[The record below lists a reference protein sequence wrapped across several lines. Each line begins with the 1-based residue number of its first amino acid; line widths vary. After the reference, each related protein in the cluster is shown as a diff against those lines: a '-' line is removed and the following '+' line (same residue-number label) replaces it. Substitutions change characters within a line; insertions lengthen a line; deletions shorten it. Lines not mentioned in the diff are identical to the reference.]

1 MDFIESSAKDDDDP
15 NKRRSGRHTQRKK
28 YVDDVDL
35 NLSEDENL
43 LMNLPSD
50 VAAEIEGAD
59 TKSGTVTPKEGLAT
73 GGTETPKVPPSDE
86 NSKDELP
93 SGPNYAYVVI
103 FSPLFFEILSFG
115 YFEVLY

>member
-1 MDFIESSAKDDDDP
+1 
-15 NKRRSGRHTQRKK
+15 
-28 YVDDVDL
+28 
-35 NLSEDENL
+35 
-43 LMNLPSD
+43 MNLPSD

>member
-1 MDFIESSAKDDDDP
+1 
-15 NKRRSGRHTQRKK
+15 
-28 YVDDVDL
+28 
-35 NLSEDENL
+35 
-43 LMNLPSD
+43 MNLPSD

-59 TKSGTVTPKEGLAT
+59 TKSGTVTPKESLATT

-103 FSPLFFEILSFG
+103 FLFRCLLKFFPWA
-115 YFEVLY
+115 VLRFCTEA

>member
-1 MDFIESSAKDDDDP
+1 
-15 NKRRSGRHTQRKK
+15 
-28 YVDDVDL
+28 
-35 NLSEDENL
+35 
-43 LMNLPSD
+43 MNLPSD

-59 TKSGTVTPKEGLAT
+59 TKSGTVTPKESLAT

-103 FSPLFFEILSFG
+103 FFCSDVLKFFPWA
-115 YFEVLY
+115 VLRFCTES